1 MLLGNCYFSP
11 REESLYIY
19 IAEAALEAALPAAAA
34 AEAALEAAA

>member
-1 MLLGNCYFSP
+1 MVKPSNYFLKKINCWS
-11 REESLYIY
+11 IY